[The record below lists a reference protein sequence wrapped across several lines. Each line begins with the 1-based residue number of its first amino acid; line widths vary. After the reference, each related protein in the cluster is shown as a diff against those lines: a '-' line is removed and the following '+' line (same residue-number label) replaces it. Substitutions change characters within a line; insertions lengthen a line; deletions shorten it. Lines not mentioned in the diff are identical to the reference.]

1 VARLN
6 KEAFKNKT
14 VRPLSPPVET
24 TWREVVNRIIPL
36 QAQLIGYY
44 DSLGY
49 AKLAG
54 KGVIEDVRAFTL
66 VTCKEDIINSIS
78 LLNILMHFGE
88 HPEEE
93 QSFRTLAGALDTS
106 RSELRILERLGEH
119 LKRSLVT
126 MIQFRLDNMVR
137 NILTSLNKAVS
148 NSYVINVDALL
159 TFLQLADMTRKGE
172 ILRVLQY
179 VRNMYHNNGTHLFG
193 KPLNIQIENYSFIF
207 DKNCPIDCAS
217 WVHVTIAMKATFE
230 VVADILNSAPV
241 KALPWPVPI
250 HVYSTWWKGYTCTT
264 INWRVS

>member
-6 KEAFKNKT
+6 KEAFKSKI

-24 TWREVVNRIIPL
+24 TWREVVNRITPL
-36 QAQLIGYY
+36 QSQLIGYY

-54 KGVIEDVRAFTL
+54 KGLIEDVRAFTL
-66 VTCKEDIINSIS
+66 VTCKEDIINSIAF
-78 LLNILMHFGE
+78 LNILMHFGE
-88 HPEEE
+88 RPEQE
-93 QSFRTLAGALDTS
+93 QAFRILTGALDTS
-106 RSELRILERLGEH
+106 RSELRILERMGEH

-126 MIQFRLDNMVR
+126 LIQFRLDNMVR
-137 NILTSLNKAVS
+137 NILTTLNRAVS

-159 TFLQLADMTRKGE
+159 TFLQLADMNRKAE

-179 VRNMYHNNGTHLFG
+179 VRNTYHNNGTHLL

-207 DKNCPIDCAS
+207 VKNCPIDCAS
-217 WVHVTIAMKATFE
+217 WAHVTIAMKATFE

-241 KALPWPVPI
+241 KALPWPVPV
-250 HVYSTWWKGYTCTT
+250 HVYP
-264 INWRVS
+264 